1 MLIKVLVVVFVLLIA
16 GKLLFRPQL
25 RAFGKWFDG
34 LINAML
40 IALGLTAVIQ
50 LVVYCANR

>member
-1 MLIKVLVVVFVLLIA
+1 MLLKLLAVLFVLLIA
-16 GKLLFRPQL
+16 GKLIFRPQL

-40 IALGLTAVIQ
+40 IALGITVVIQ
-50 LVVYCANR
+50 IIVYCANR